1 MAEKKRRG
9 HHEGSVYY
17 VASRDRW
24 IAEISIGPGKRKK
37 FYYKTKQEAIKKK
50 NEALRELERGELA
63 TGPRRKLGDYL
74 EDWIEN
80 VHKDNI
86 RVSTYVKYKKLIK
99 YIVADLGE
107 VWLQKLT
114 PEQVQRFY
122 AKKRKD
128 GLSSKTVHEIHGV
141 LHLALKHAVRWNY
154 ISRNICDLLDSP
166 RVVTRKG
173 MPLTLEQAKR
183 LLESIRGHRLEVV
196 LMMAVVTGMRRGEI
210 LALRWS
216 DVDLDRRVLRVLHT
230 VDYIPKYGYVE
241 GEPKTQAGKRTINLP
256 EFFVDMLEQHRVKQ
270 SEQRHRAGGVWENR
284 DLVFPDLTGGY
295 LNPGYVLRMFKR
307 ILERAG
313 LPHMHFHDLRHSAAT
328 ILISMG
334 INPKVIQELL
344 GHSDISIT
352 LGVYGHLFPSMQQD
366 VVDKWQDVFGDK
378 GEGDEDDN
386 DGSGG
391 VLSRQ

>member
-1 MAEKKRRG
+1 MTEGKRRG

-17 VASRDRW
+17 VAERDRW
-24 IAEISIGPGKRKK
+24 VAEISLGPGKRKK
-37 FYYKTKQEAIKKK
+37 FYCKTKQEANRKR
-50 NEALRELERGELA
+50 NEALRELEQGTLA
-63 TGPRRKLGDYL
+63 TGPQQKLKDYL

-86 RVSTYVKYKKLIK
+86 RISTYVKYKKLIK

-107 VWLQKLT
+107 VRLQKLT

-154 ISRNICDLLDSP
+154 VSRNVCDLLDSP
-166 RVVTRKG
+166 RVVSREGT
-173 MPLTLEQAKR
+173 PLTLEQAKK
-183 LLESIRGHRLEVV
+183 LLEGIRGHRLEAV
-196 LMMAVVTGMRRGEI
+196 LMMAVITGMRKGEI
-210 LALRWS
+210 IALRWS
-216 DVDLDRRVLRVLHT
+216 DIDLDRHILRVLHT
-230 VDYIPKYGYVE
+230 VDYIPGYGYVE
-241 GEPKTQAGKRTINLP
+241 NEPKTQAGKRTIDLP
-256 EFFVDMLEQHRVKQ
+256 EFFIDMLKH
-270 SEQRHRAGGVWENR
+270 HRAKQVERRLKVGEVWENR

-295 LNPGYVLRMFKR
+295 LNPIHVLRMFKK

-313 LPHMHFHDLRHSAAT
+313 LPDMPFHDLRHSAAT

-352 LGVYGHLFPSMQQD
+352 LGLYGHLFPSMQQD
-366 VVDKWQDVFGDK
+366 VVDKWQDVFGEK
-378 GEGDEDDN
+378 DED
-386 DGSGG
+386 G
-391 VLSRQ
+391 